1 MMIKEITSLLM
12 AFALIGQSMAEEVD
26 LSSLGALSLSYQ
38 HAVPVSSYPGQ
49 RIVAEASYK
58 KGAAFSLLA
67 PGRVQQANYLVEIGS
82 AVEKGQPVVELR
94 GPEMHHFLL
103 ELEVARK
110 IFRTAEQ
117 RFKSNRI
124 PYKQGAINESQW
136 ATISEKYYA
145 AQLEYEHMRHFND
158 LVISTDEES
167 DTITIGAPIDGL
179 INYALDHNDIQS
191 GDAIAVFIP
200 LSGVRLQAQ
209 IATNYRVGIK
219 FFRTDSCQLSVS
231 GIGAVA
237 EGFFVTAWSEPVN
250 ASCNFI
256 LGQRFLV
263 TPFYQITAY
272 RVAATALFQWQS
284 ATAIFLKVGEHLRIV
299 EVAAISSIG
308 GDYLVTSNQDL
319 SNAEVLVTSVS
330 AVQGLLQ
337 GLGGE

>member
-1 MMIKEITSLLM
+1 MISKLLTPFLL
-12 AFALIGQSMAEEVD
+12 AVSLIGQSMAEEID

-38 HAVPVSSYPGQ
+38 QAVLISSYPGQ
-49 RIVAEASYK
+49 RIIAEASYK

-110 IFRTAEQ
+110 IFTSAEQ
-117 RFKSNRI
+117 RFNSNREL
-124 PYKQGAINESQW
+124 YKKGAINESQW
-136 ATISEKYYA
+136 AMISEKYYSS
-145 AQLEYEHMRHFND
+145 QLEYEHMRHFNE
-158 LVISTDEES
+158 LVISTDGKT
-167 DTITIGAPIDGL
+167 DTITIGAPINGL

-209 IATNYRVGIK
+209 IATSERAGIK
-219 FFRTDSCQLSVS
+219 YFKTDSCELSVT
-231 GIGAVA
+231 GVGAVA

-263 TPFYQITAY
+263 TPYFQTTAY
-272 RVAATALFQWQS
+272 RIPATALFQWQ
-284 ATAIFLKVGEHLRIV
+284 ADTAIFVKVGEQLRIV
-299 EVAAISSIG
+299 EVSAIGSSG
-308 GDYLVTSNQDL
+308 SDYLVTSKHDL
-319 SNAEVLVTSVS
+319 HNADVLVTSVS
-330 AVQGLLQ
+330 AVQGVLL